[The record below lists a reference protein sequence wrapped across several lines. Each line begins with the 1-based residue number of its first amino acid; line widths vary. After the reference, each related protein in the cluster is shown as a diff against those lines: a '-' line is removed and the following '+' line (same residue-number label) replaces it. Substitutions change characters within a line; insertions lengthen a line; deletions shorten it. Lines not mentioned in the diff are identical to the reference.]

1 MTSHS
6 DVSTVRHNVEYIR
19 SQILN
24 AGGAKVSLVAVT
36 KSLTAAAMIAARDAG
51 CDAVGENYAQ
61 ELRDKVAGLDIS
73 IPIHFIGAIQTN
85 KVRLVASV
93 VDVWQ
98 SVDRSS
104 VIDEIARR
112 SSKPAQIL
120 IQVNTTGEDAKS
132 GCQPA
137 DVESLMNHAANMNV
151 VVLGLMTMG
160 PTSQDPQASRQSFR
174 TLRDLVDTWGL
185 SVCSMGMSGDFQ
197 IAVEEGS
204 TMVRIGQS
212 IFGPRT

>member
-1 MTSHS
+1 MTSHI
-6 DVSTVRHNVEYIR
+6 DVSVVRHNVEKIR
-19 SQILN
+19 SQIGD
-24 AGGAKVSLVAVT
+24 AGGTNVSLVAVT
-36 KSLTAAAMIAARDAG
+36 KTLTVDAMIAAREAG

-61 ELRDKVAGLDIS
+61 ELRDKVEGVDVS
-73 IPIHFIGAIQTN
+73 IPIHFIGAIQSN

-98 SVDRSS
+98 SVDRPS

-112 SSKPAQIL
+112 SSTPAQIL
-120 IQVNTTGEDAKS
+120 IQVNTTGEDSKS
-132 GCQPA
+132 GCPPA

-151 VVLGLMTMG
+151 AVLGLMTMG
-160 PTSQDPQASRQSFR
+160 PTSQDLAAARQSFR
-174 TLRDLVDTWGL
+174 ALRGLVDAFGL

-197 IAVEEGS
+197 TAVEEGS